1 MVQKLLQTYLTPII
15 LAIIYFPLMIFIT
28 VFIACEGP
36 ISKQVSP
43 GGVTLMNPVV
53 GVTLMSGG
61 VTSMNPECQ
70 GLKMCM
76 VQITEERTDYCFFE
90 KKKRAVAP
98 IHKFLGWGQNFL

>member
-1 MVQKLLQTYLTPII
+1 
-15 LAIIYFPLMIFIT
+15 MIFIT

-90 KKKRAVAP
+90 KKGQWRQFTN
-98 IHKFLGWGQNFL
+98 FLGGAKFFMR